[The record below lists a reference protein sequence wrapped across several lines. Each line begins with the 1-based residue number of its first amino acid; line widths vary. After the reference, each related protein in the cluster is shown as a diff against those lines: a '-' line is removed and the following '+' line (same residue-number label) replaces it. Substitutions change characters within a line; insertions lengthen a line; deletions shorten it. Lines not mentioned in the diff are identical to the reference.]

1 MRCIAL
7 RLAIR
12 PVCLTLRAHSHV
24 FTWLTGSVAA
34 SVSDTRCLLFCCV
47 SPLLLCVGRRC
58 SERGTCVSPVLL
70 VHAVSNAG
78 LHRFHCNGVCVVVQ
92 LCSQIY
98 GVPQST
104 SSLRSC
110 LTGVQ
115 LHRLTV
121 FLSAIW
127 FPCLCVCCGPGLCCC
142 VLVLCCSG
150 VGKGLLPVLM
160 SHAGQRCRF
169 RLLSSDD
176 CCTSSGSN
184 PQS

>member
-1 MRCIAL
+1 MADFAGARVRDNAVYCSPACNQT
-7 RLAIR
+7 RL
-12 PVCLTLRAHSHV
+12 PHVDTHSHV
-24 FTWLTGSVAA
+24 FTCLTGSATA
-34 SVSDTRCLLFCCV
+34 SVSDTRCLLMCCV

-70 VHAVSNAG
+70 VHADSNAG

-121 FLSAIW
+121 FLSAVW
-127 FPCLCVCCGPGLCCC
+127 FPCPCACCELGLCCC
-142 VLVLCCSG
+142 VLAMCCSG
-150 VGKGLLPVLM
+150 VGKVCFLC
-160 SHAGQRCRF
+160 S
-169 RLLSSDD
+169 
-176 CCTSSGSN
+176 
-184 PQS
+184 